1 MRRMVLVAILVLIP
15 LALSRDQIADKAV
28 SKQHDPDEH
37 LQIAN
42 EDIRRE
48 RFAEKLTRRF
58 STNWRTVEFHV
69 SGPKNTTLH
78 MHDVLLNPSSISDLL
93 RDGKLVEEARAM
105 GFRRLS
111 FTDGFGHTWSRNI
124 KHKK

>member
-37 LQIAN
+37 LQVAN

-48 RFAEKLTRRF
+48 RFAEALTKRF
-58 STNWRTVEFHV
+58 STHGRHFSEPIIH
-69 SGPKNTTLH
+69 
-78 MHDVLLNPSSISDLL
+78 
-93 RDGKLVEEARAM
+93 
-105 GFRRLS
+105 
-111 FTDGFGHTWSRNI
+111 
-124 KHKK
+124 

>member
-15 LALSRDQIADKAV
+15 FALSRDQITDKAV

-37 LQIAN
+37 LQVAN

-48 RFAEKLTRRF
+48 RFAEELTKRF
-58 STNWRTVEFHV
+58 STNWRTVNFHV

-78 MHDVLLNPSSISDLL
+78 MDDILVNPSSINDLVH
-93 RDGKLVEEARAM
+93 DGKFVEEARAM

-111 FTDGFGHTWSRNI
+111 FRDGFGNTWSRNI
-124 KHKK
+124 KPRK